1 MARAGVNYADI
12 SKAAEYIQ
20 HEGHLPTVDRVRA
33 YLGTGSKSTIAPLLK
48 QWREQNITNTNALG
62 LPQDVLNAVK
72 SLCEMV
78 QHQADNKIETIQN
91 TCNSITEELQG
102 QLTAVLA
109 ELSALKKVHTTTERA
124 LVDAQTDH
132 QSLTKKFD
140 SAQHKHEKTA
150 FQLAETVSRVAELK
164 AVNTE
169 FKQEC
174 KDIRGHFEHYQ
185 QHIASDRQREQDLF
199 HTTQL
204 RDQAQLDAFT
214 HQIRGLTSQLSDEIK
229 AREQYEDKVHGLSS
243 EVQTK
248 DHQITQV
255 NAVLTALQ
263 SRFDEVNKK
272 NAALAKNNDSQQ
284 KELKDALRHQ
294 VETNQTLALL
304 KQSHKGISAE
314 LDNIK
319 INHHN
324 LQNEYQL
331 PLQEKTLLQG
341 QYKQLAMSLP

>member
-20 HEGHLPTVDRVRA
+20 HDGHLPTVDRVRA
-33 YLGTGSKSTIAPLLK
+33 YLGSGSKSTIAPLLK
-48 QWREQNITNTNALG
+48 QWREQHMTDKNAHG

-78 QHQADNKIETIQN
+78 QHQADNKIESVQN
-91 TCNSITEELQG
+91 TCNSITKELQG

-109 ELSALKKVHTTTERA
+109 ELSELKNVHTTTERA
-124 LVDAQTDH
+124 LVDAQTDN
-132 QSLTKKFD
+132 QSLMKKLEN
-140 SAQHKHEKTA
+140 AQHKHEKTA
-150 FQLAETVSRVAELK
+150 FQLAESVSRVADLK
-164 AVNTE
+164 AVNAE
-169 FKQEC
+169 SKQEC

-199 HTTQL
+199 HATQL
-204 RDQAQLDAFT
+204 RDQAQIDAFT
-214 HQIRGLTSQLSDEIK
+214 LQIRGLTSQLSDEIK
-229 AREQYEDKVHGLSS
+229 VREQFEDKVNGLSS

-248 DHQITQV
+248 DNEITQV
-255 NAVLTALQ
+255 NVALTALQ
-263 SRFDEVNKK
+263 SRFDEVNKN
-272 NAALAKNNDSQQ
+272 NAALKKNNDNQQ

-294 VETNQTLALL
+294 VETNQALVLL

-331 PLQEKTLLQG
+331 ALQEKTLLQG

>member
-1 MARAGVNYADI
+1 MARSGVNYVDI

-20 HEGHLPTVDRVRA
+20 DDGHLPTVDRVRA

-48 QWREQNITNTNALG
+48 QWREQHITDTNALG

-72 SLCEMV
+72 SLCERV
-78 QHQADNKIETIQN
+78 QLQADSKIETVQN
-91 TCNSITEELQG
+91 TCNDITEELQL
-102 QLTAVLA
+102 QLTAVLT
-109 ELSALKKVHTTTERA
+109 ELSELKKVHTTSERA
-124 LVDAQTDH
+124 LVEAQTDH
-132 QSLTKKFD
+132 QSLMKTLE

-150 FQLAETVSRVAELK
+150 FQLKGSVSRVAELK
-164 AVNTE
+164 AVNAE
-169 FKQEC
+169 LKQEC

-199 HTTQL
+199 HATQL

-214 HQIRGLTSQLSDEIK
+214 HQIRELTSQLSDQIK
-229 AREQYEDKVHGLSS
+229 AQEQYEDKIQSLGS

-248 DHQITQV
+248 DNEITQV
-255 NAVLTALQ
+255 NVALTALQ
-263 SRFDEVNKK
+263 SRFDEINKK
-272 NAALAKNNDSQQ
+272 NAALKKNNNIQQ

-294 VETNQTLALL
+294 VETNQALELL
-304 KQSHKGISAE
+304 KQSHRGISAE
-314 LDNIK
+314 LENIK

-331 PLQEKTLLQG
+331 ALQEKALLQG